1 MYSTSIKYLESGSY
15 LKSLRHI
22 FVSYVIFLCIIALF
36 GKGYGA
42 ASSLGIILFSCGIA
56 ILYTIYVAQKIV
68 FKNIDYLI
76 IIIIFV
82 IQALVG
88 IIHFQE
94 VVDPNYFFLSTQ
106 GVDISDGRYYWDMAY
121 FGHLVDSIAKLRL
134 ESGYFYISIPED
146 SLHKNYILASLV
158 SDIFYFGDAYILNYI
173 AINFLA
179 LFYSGV
185 ILALVA
191 NKLFNV
197 LDRNKRRIVFYL
209 TILQPLA
216 WIPSHTMRDVFG
228 AFVVVLSIAFILFSV
243 TTLQKIVFGII
254 SIFLVFQHRTVYALS
269 ALASVILQNKIYSIA
284 YKPGKISIAIMI
296 TFLIFVILASEIGE
310 LLMQLLIQSYSNSML
325 SGADNDRGANIIEHA
340 FKLIVGPFPWTQ
352 YIDGSV
358 KGYASLY
365 SSIIIFQAAWHLS
378 IIYFLFSKIKVIFH
392 SEELRQYLYF
402 ILFFSFPAMLSL
414 GGMNLYLLPSSMLA
428 TALVPIISLKK
439 FLTTFV
445 TVVSLYIFLSVIFFL
460 LIKF

>member
-1 MYSTSIKYLESGSY
+1 MYSTSIRHIESGSY

-22 FVSYVIFLCIIALF
+22 FISYLIFLCIIALF

-56 ILYTIYVAQKIV
+56 VLYTIYAAQKIV
-68 FKNIDYLI
+68 FKSSDYLI
-76 IIIIFV
+76 TIIIFAV
-82 IQALVG
+82 QVLIG
-88 IIHFQE
+88 IIHFQV
-94 VVDPNYFFLSTQ
+94 VVDPNYFTLSTQ
-106 GVDISDGRYYWDMAY
+106 GVDISGGRYYWDVAY

-134 ESGYFYISIPED
+134 EGGYFYISIPEEA
-146 SLHKNYILASLV
+146 LHKNYILASLI

-173 AINFLA
+173 AINFLS

-191 NKLFNV
+191 NKLFND
-197 LDRNKRRIVFYL
+197 LDLNKRRIVFYL

-228 AFVVVLSIAFILFSV
+228 AFIVVLSIAFILFSV

-269 ALASVILQNKIYSIA
+269 ALASIILQNKIYSIS
-284 YKPGKISIAIMI
+284 YKPGKFSIAITI
-296 TFLIFVILASEIGE
+296 TVLIFLILASEFGE
-310 LLMQLLIQSYSNSML
+310 LLMQLLIQSYGNSML
-325 SGADNDRGANIIEHA
+325 SGANNDRDANIIEHA
-340 FKLIVGPFPWTQ
+340 IKLIVGPFPWTQ

-358 KGYASLY
+358 KGYATFY

-378 IIYFLFSKIKVIFH
+378 IIYFLFSKIKVIFY
-392 SEELRQYLYF
+392 SEELRKYFYF
-402 ILFFSFPAMLSL
+402 ILFFSVPAILSL

-439 FLTTFV
+439 FLTTFM
-445 TVVSLYIFLSVIFFL
+445 TVVSLYIFLSTIFFF